1 MIEEPIRVLHIVTH
15 MERGGLET
23 MIMNYY
29 RNIDRS
35 KVQFDF
41 LTHRDTNASYNDEI
55 LSLGG
60 KIYSLPSLNPFS
72 RKYIKALDDFF
83 KNHKEYHI
91 VHSHLNAM
99 STIPLKYAKKN
110 GVKFTIAH
118 SHTSN
123 QEKNL
128 KYFIKYFSKKFI
140 TKYAD
145 ELFACG
151 DKAGKWLFGTKDF
164 IILNN
169 AIDVDKYTYDSQK
182 AKEIRSK
189 LSLGDEFV
197 IGHVGRFCT
206 PKNHEFIIDVFNKL
220 QKIEPNSKLI
230 LVGEGEL
237 KDKIFDKVISL
248 GLDTKVEFLGLRSD
262 VNDLMQA
269 MDVFL
274 FPSLYEGLGIVL
286 IEAQAS
292 GLKCVISNNI
302 PLDGVLTDDV
312 EVISLNN
319 KASVWAEEILKYK
332 MYTRNNNKNIIK
344 TANYDIKKNAKKL
357 EQFYIEN
364 MR

>member
-60 KIYSLPSLNPFS
+60 KIYSLPPLNPFS
-72 RKYIKALDDFF
+72 RKYIRALDDFF

-151 DKAGKWLFGTKDF
+151 NKAGKWLFGTKDF
-164 IILNN
+164 MILNN
-169 AIDVDKYTYDSQK
+169 AIDVDKYTYDSKK
-182 AKEIRSK
+182 AKEVRSK
-189 LSLGDEFV
+189 LGLDDEFV

-206 PKNHEFIIDVFNKL
+206 PKNHEFIIDIFNEV
-220 QKIEPNSKLI
+220 QKIEPNSKLV

-237 KDKIFDKVISL
+237 KDKIANKVISL
-248 GLDTKVEFLGLRSD
+248 GLDKKVEFLGLRSD
-262 VNDLMQA
+262 VNDLMQV

-274 FPSLYEGLGIVL
+274 FPSLYEGLPVTMV
-286 IEAQAS
+286 EAQSS
-292 GLKCVISNNI
+292 GLKCFISNTVPKDCI
-302 PLDGVLTDDV
+302 LTDNV
-312 EVISLNN
+312 KVIDLGKNSNI
-319 KASVWAEEILKYK
+319 WAEEIVKYK
-332 MYTRNNNKNIIK
+332 NYTRENTKKQIEK
-344 TANYDIKKNAKKL
+344 ANFDIKENSKWLQNFYL
-357 EQFYIEN
+357 EN
-364 MR
+364 N

>member
-60 KIYSLPSLNPFS
+60 RIYSLPPLNPFS

-83 KNHKEYHI
+83 KNHKEYNI

-118 SHTSN
+118 SHNTN
-123 QEKNL
+123 QDKNL
-128 KYFIKYFSKKFI
+128 KYLIKSFSKKNI

-145 ELFACG
+145 QLFACG
-151 DKAGKWLFGTKDF
+151 EEAGIWIFNTNDF
-164 IILNN
+164 IVLNN
-169 AIDVDKYTYDSQK
+169 AIDAGLYSYNKEKSIAIKQK
-182 AKEIRSK
+182 LNIDGK
-189 LSLGDEFV
+189 FV
-197 IGHVGRFCT
+197 IGHVGRFNLQ
-206 PKNHEFIIDVFNKL
+206 KNHEFIIDIFNEV
-220 QKIEPNSKLI
+220 QKREENSVLL
-230 LVGEGEL
+230 LVGDGKLKHEIEEKVSNLRL
-237 KDKIFDKVISL
+237 KDKVY
-248 GLDTKVEFLGLRSD
+248 FLGIRAD

-274 FPSLYEGLGIVL
+274 FPSLYEGLPVTMV
-286 IEAQAS
+286 EAQSS
-292 GLKCVISNNI
+292 GLKCFISNTVPKDCI
-302 PLDGVLTDDV
+302 LTDNV
-312 EVISLNN
+312 EVIDLD
-319 KASVWAEEILKYK
+319 KDCDIWAKEIVKYK
-332 MYTRNNNKNIIK
+332 NYARENTKKQIEK
-344 TANYDIKKNAKKL
+344 ANFDIKENSKWLQNFYL
-357 EQFYIEN
+357 EN
-364 MR
+364 N